1 MPHLLLI
8 LFERNR
14 DPPVTVGVGALIDGA
29 PVGFVSDHILTAT
42 LPPATA
48 CGVLLVRL
56 PAEEDDER
64 DKKDVGTNEHNVVH
78 GSLLSRRE
86 LSSKL
91 KGTSCP

>member
-1 MPHLLLI
+1 MFHLLLI

-29 PVGFVSDHILTAT
+29 PVGLVSNHILTAT
-42 LPPATA
+42 LPPATT

-56 PAEEDDER
+56 PAEDDDER
-64 DKKDVGTNEHNVVH
+64 DKKDVWDNEHNVH
-78 GSLLSRRE
+78 GSLLPRE